1 RPASGSSSSAR
12 ISSRRSR
19 CARLALRS
27 RYRNGRPV
35 ALRSCAMERAE
46 LGRIG
51 ESLAAGYLEQRGWR
65 IVERNLRFREGEID
79 IVAARAGVLAFVE
92 VKTRRSVAFGSPA
105 EAVTWRK
112 QRKIRALA
120 SRYLAERHPRAHS
133 IRFDVVDIARGRG
146 GFLVTHLEGAF

>member
-1 RPASGSSSSAR
+1 MR
-12 ISSRRSR
+12 
-19 CARLALRS
+19 
-27 RYRNGRPV
+27 
-35 ALRSCAMERAE
+35 AMERRE

-51 ESLAAGYLEQRGWR
+51 ESLAASYLAGCGWD
-65 IVERNLRFREGEID
+65 IVDRNVRYREGEID
-79 IVAARAGVLAFVE
+79 IVAARGGILAFVE

-112 QRKIRALA
+112 QRRIRALA
-120 SRYLAERHPRAHS
+120 SRYLAEHHPRAHS